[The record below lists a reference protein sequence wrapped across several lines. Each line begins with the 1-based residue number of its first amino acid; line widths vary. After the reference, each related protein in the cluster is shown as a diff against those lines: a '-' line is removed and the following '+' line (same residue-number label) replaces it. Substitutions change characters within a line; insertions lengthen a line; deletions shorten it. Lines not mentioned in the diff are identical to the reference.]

1 MFHRT
6 HKVKVRIE
14 KSGRKGRKKNFSI
27 GQEICAC
34 SASEEVVLHETSHAE
49 ISANKKAS
57 RKQERGEGKDDGYN
71 IKTINSLDNK
81 KYIKSTS
88 DYDISKIGGSV
99 NIIGTKTC
107 PSCGGTDHQRSSS
120 KLCMAK
126 KKTSPPPK
134 ENIPQQKKK
143 RGSGSKERRSREN
156 FSDGISRPHY
166 INVGG
171 ADETFD
177 PVVDVSD
184 PSFIPRATKF
194 KLTFEAEYG
203 GKEAREPTPKH
214 LMSTLLMSL
223 YKQAT
228 SIAFEG
234 RKFFQTYGYGVEN
247 FLLQSPIPTSTTLL
261 LSFTIWEYVNSQARE
276 ITGQPTSTCHLM
288 PSQPSLE

>member
-1 MFHRT
+1 MFYRTHKVKVKVKVKTERNTVFHRT

-71 IKTINSLDNK
+71 IKTINSLNSK
-81 KYIKSTS
+81 KSIKNTS

-99 NIIGTKTC
+99 NIKGTKTC

-134 ENIPQQKKK
+134 EKFHSRRRREGQDPKKEGAEK
-143 RGSGSKERRSREN
+143 ILVMESAGHITSMW
-156 FSDGISRPHY
+156 
-166 INVGG
+166 VG
-171 ADETFD
+171 
-177 PVVDVSD
+177 
-184 PSFIPRATKF
+184 
-194 KLTFEAEYG
+194 
-203 GKEAREPTPKH
+203 
-214 LMSTLLMSL
+214 LMRYSIQWLMCL
-223 YKQAT
+223 
-228 SIAFEG
+228 ILPL
-234 RKFFQTYGYGVEN
+234 FQGQLN
-247 FLLQSPIPTSTTLL
+247 
-261 LSFTIWEYVNSQARE
+261 LS
-276 ITGQPTSTCHLM
+276 
-288 PSQPSLE
+288 